1 MRIMSDESFKSGGD
15 GGGGDMR
22 RGRLLLLLD
31 VDGDGVDRLDHKHGL
46 V

>member
-1 MRIMSDESFKSGGD
+1 MRIMSNESGGV

-31 VDGDGVDRLDHKHGL
+31 VDGDGFDRLDHKNGL